1 MLGQLF
7 FLRDIKNGNVAE
19 KMTSEELRSAENP

>member
-7 FLRDIKNGNVAE
+7 FLRDIRMGNVVE